1 MSNPRELHK
10 HLAGKSVGMPVNLV
24 VINIDNAATADA
36 TVALFAATR
45 KCRILRASYVQES
58 DATAA
63 TTFVATLQ
71 VGATALTDA
80 LDIKTLGAD
89 TADDWVPVDGVDIA
103 DGDIVD
109 IVFNET
115 GGTVTAPDLVS
126 IALDVQYLE

>member
-10 HLAGKSVGMPVNLV
+10 HLAGVSTGMPVNLV

-36 TVALFAATR
+36 TIALFSATR

-58 DATAA
+58 GATAA

-71 VGATALTDA
+71 VASVLLTDA
-80 LDIKTLGAD
+80 LDIKTLAAD
-89 TADDWVPVDGVDIA
+89 TAADWVPVDGVVIA

-109 IVFNET
+109 IVFNEE